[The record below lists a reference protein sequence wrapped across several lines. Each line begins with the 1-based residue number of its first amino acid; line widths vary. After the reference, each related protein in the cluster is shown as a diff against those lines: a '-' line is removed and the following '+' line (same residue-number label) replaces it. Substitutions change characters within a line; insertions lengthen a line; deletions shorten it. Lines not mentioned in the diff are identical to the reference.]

1 MRLNS
6 IGTRTMLILVAVSI
20 LIVLTLGG
28 LWLHTTRQL
37 LEDNIYS
44 SDRSDSRQLAEY
56 IRTYLDDITNNL
68 NIISTNPDT
77 INAIRSNDS
86 IRLQQI
92 IENLNMSS
100 PHIDAV
106 AIIDNSGRILRGTR
120 VSQVL
125 NIDLYPWYAEMTQ
138 YKTPYIT
145 GIYHS
150 YSANE
155 YAFAIL
161 TPIQDNNM
169 IYGRIM
175 AVITPDTL
183 HDNIKAH
190 YYNSHDNIM
199 VVDSNGRVIS
209 SEDLTKMTE
218 NTDLSAYSPV
228 RQVIR
233 GASGVIEHSDT
244 WDGQQRISAFQP
256 VPGSNWGVIV
266 STPLSIEYKQLNDL
280 IRWILGILLASIVAV
295 SLLGYLLSRLITG
308 PIVRLSETMKQ
319 IAHGNYHLRAK
330 TRRRDEIGDLAGT
343 FNTMMDSLEDERSQS
358 EMYLDLMGHDINNMN
373 QVALGYLQL
382 AEEKIKSGEPLR
394 DDSNVLITKPIG
406 ALEDSSMLID
416 NIRKLQRARAG
427 EMPRVTVDVSAV
439 MKELKEKY
447 SHVPGRDVRIVFSGP
462 DKCEVIA
469 NDLIKDMFSN
479 LIGNS
484 IKHSDPEKPLLI
496 NLIINE
502 KIAGGKKLYEVAVE
516 DDGPGIP
523 DEIKEKLFTRFSRG
537 KTKAK
542 GSGLGLYLVKAMA
555 ESYGGTV
562 RVEDRIMGDHTKGA
576 RFVVTIPSA

>member
-1 MRLNS
+1 
-6 IGTRTMLILVAVSI
+6 MLILVAVSI

-68 NIISTNPDT
+68 DIISTNPDT
-77 INAIRSNDS
+77 ANAIRSNDS

-100 PHIDAV
+100 PHIDTV

-120 VSQVL
+120 APEVP
-125 NIDLYPWYAEMTQ
+125 NINVYPWYAEMAQ
-138 YKTPYIT
+138 YKTAYIT

-150 YSANE
+150 YSAHE

-175 AVITPDTL
+175 AIITPDTL

-190 YYNSHDNIM
+190 YYNSQDNIL

-209 SEDLTKMTE
+209 SENLTKMAE
-218 NTDLSAYSPV
+218 NTNVSAYSPV
-228 RQVIR
+228 QQVLS

-266 STPLSIEYKQLNDL
+266 STPLNVEYKQLNDL

-319 IAHGNYHLRAK
+319 IARGNYHLRAK

-343 FNTMMDSLEDERSQS
+343 FNTMMDSLEDARSQS

-382 AEEKIKSGEPLR
+382 AEEKIKSGEHLQE
-394 DDSNVLITKPIG
+394 DSNVLITKPID
-406 ALEDSSMLID
+406 ALEDSSRLID

-427 EMPRVTVDVSAV
+427 EMPRVTVDISAV
-439 MKELKEKY
+439 MK
-447 SHVPGRDVRIVFSGP
+447 
-462 DKCEVIA
+462 
-469 NDLIKDMFSN
+469 N
-479 LIGNS
+479 
-484 IKHSDPEKPLLI
+484 
-496 NLIINE
+496 
-502 KIAGGKKLYEVAVE
+502 
-516 DDGPGIP
+516 
-523 DEIKEKLFTRFSRG
+523 
-537 KTKAK
+537 
-542 GSGLGLYLVKAMA
+542 
-555 ESYGGTV
+555 
-562 RVEDRIMGDHTKGA
+562 
-576 RFVVTIPSA
+576 